1 MIDASMKKILDYVE
15 RNLTE
20 DFSLNQLAKY
30 SNFSPYYCSV
40 IFHKY
45 FGETMKSYIKKRRII
60 SAAGELKSTEKRIID
75 IAIEY
80 GYSSQEAFSRAFS
93 TMLGITPK
101 KFRENP
107 LPLAVYQKNSEPLLK
122 NKESL
127 YMKNETIKHVQSQIE
142 RNYPSTTLHI
152 LNGMSMLY
160 SFKES
165 ELMNENAVYIPFN
178 EAMCWGEAD
187 KEIFSPEFTE
197 KRATSLNSTP
207 EKYKNIVIDHL
218 SPLFDES
225 YDIIVLWFGD
235 DMFCQIN
242 FITILAYLEQ
252 INYQGDVLFCMALE
266 QKDEMLSDA
275 VEIDISGYN
284 NIYKTVLCDRKKPDF
299 KLLPVTYQAINLYL
313 SYRTESSE
321 ISRYIRNNIDKEELV
336 KELMTLFPQY
346 GLGDLQYLWMI
357 EEAKKNKTL

>member
-1 MIDASMKKILDYVE
+1 MIDASMRKILDYVE

-40 IFHKY
+40 IFHRY
-45 FGETMKSYIKKRRII
+45 FGETMKSYIQKRRLLC
-60 SAAGELKSTEKRIID
+60 AAEELKNTENRIID
-75 IAIEY
+75 IAIKY
-80 GYSSQEAFSRAFS
+80 SYSSQEAFSRAFS
-93 TMLGITPK
+93 TTFGMTPK
-101 KFRENP
+101 KFRLNP
-107 LPLAVYQKNSEPLLK
+107 LPLAAYQKNIDPLLK
-122 NKESL
+122 DKESL

-142 RNYPSTTLHI
+142 KNYPSRTLHI
-152 LNGMSMLY
+152 LNGMSMLQA
-160 SFKES
+160 FQES
-165 ELMNENAVYIPFN
+165 KLMNEEAVYIPFN

-187 KEIFSPEFTE
+187 EEIFSTEFIK
-197 KRATSLNSTP
+197 KRAASLNSTP
-207 EKYKNIVIDHL
+207 EEYKNIVIEQL
-218 SPLFDES
+218 KPLLVDSF
-225 YDIIVLWFGD
+225 DIIVLWFGD

-275 VEIDISGYN
+275 MEIDINGYN
-284 NIYKTVLCDRKKPDF
+284 NIYKTVLCHREKPDS

-313 SYRTESSE
+313 SYRTEGSE
-321 ISRYIRNNIDKEELV
+321 ISRYIRNNIDKKDLV

-346 GLGDLQYLWMI
+346 GFGDLQYLWMI
-357 EEAKKNKTL
+357 DEIKNNKAL